1 MKDCLAFLFIRF
13 LFSRRYFGFEVF
25 KDLLHG
31 QCVWVVLLG
40 KVSFGN
46 STSRILFSPSGW
58 QVRSAWTRFRASSQ
72 TTKDGRAKLFISGRL
87 NEGSWLKAP
96 LSCGSSDR
104 VHRSNS
110 RSWKIPRSLD
120 CAFFFFL
127 FVTLLQQNSF
137 HLNSSRCKIL
147 KSSLQHCSKRKKRRK
162 ERKEYR
168 NYLGKRWNV
177 KQLGNI
183 CSFFFQVQVKQ

>member
-13 LFSRRYFGFEVF
+13 LFSRRYFGFGVF
-25 KDLLHG
+25 KGLLHE
-31 QCVWVVLLG
+31 QCMWVVLVG

-46 STSRILFSPSGW
+46 STSRILFSSSDWAGSIGVDTFSGLIASNKR
-58 QVRSAWTRFRASSQ
+58 RSSEP
-72 TTKDGRAKLFISGRL
+72 FISGRL

-120 CAFFFFL
+120 CAFFLL
-127 FVTLLQQNSF
+127 FIRNFTAIKFVSF
-137 HLNSSRCKIL
+137 KFVSSAARFWKALCNIVL
-147 KSSLQHCSKRKKRRK
+147 KEKKG
-162 ERKEYR
+162 ERW
-168 NYLGKRWNV
+168 GKS
-177 KQLGNI
+177 I
-183 CSFFFQVQVKQ
+183 ETI